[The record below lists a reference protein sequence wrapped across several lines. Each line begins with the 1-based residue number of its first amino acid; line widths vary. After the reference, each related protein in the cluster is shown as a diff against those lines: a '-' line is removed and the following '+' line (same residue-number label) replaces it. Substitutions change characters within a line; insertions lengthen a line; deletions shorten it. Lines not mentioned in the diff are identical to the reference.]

1 MSNCIQAAFSSGG
14 GGGGATVSVQQ
25 ISPSANQTTTS
36 TSLTN
41 VTNGSATL
49 ASVTDGKALC
59 TFFACVENS
68 GENVVGIGFNYNGSD
83 QESTDAQTHSGRNN
97 LNVSCTEDT
106 DGGTLQL
113 KWRVNADT
121 GTLKNAGDEQSRCNI
136 LEVG

>member
-1 MSNCIQAAFSSGG
+1 MGSCNIVGAFSGG

-25 ISPSANQTTTS
+25 ISPTNNQTTTS
-36 TSLTN
+36 TALTD

-49 ASVTDGKALC
+49 ASITDGKALC
-59 TFFACVENS
+59 TFFACVEND
-68 GENVVGIGFNYNGSD
+68 GQNVVGIGFNYNGSD

-113 KWRVNADT
+113 KWRVNANT
-121 GTLKNAGDEQSRCNI
+121 GTMKNDGDEQSRCNI